1 MAEKT
6 EALTAILEDIQ
17 DQAGLVTDQIHSEVQ
32 QLQDEEIHFFTESLH
47 KETGHYEEKEISELE
62 LLQATKTSQ
71 AKLKI
76 KRDLLAQRRAMAA
89 ELFDHVAD
97 ALKAFVASSAYAD
110 LLEKKLDKHAKIAG
124 KAGTFIVREQDEALM
139 REILKRKGFS
149 QPVET
154 AYLEFGGWR
163 FMCPSEGFEIDE
175 TLDNALRNQ
184 KEWFQN
190 NSGFTL

>member
-17 DQAGLVTDQIHSEVQ
+17 DQAGLDTDQIQAEVQ
-32 QLQDEEIHFFTESLH
+32 QLQEEEIHYFTQSLH

-76 KRDLLAQRRAMAA
+76 KRDLLAQRQAMAA
-89 ELFDHVAD
+89 ELFAGVAD
-97 ALKAFVASSAYAD
+97 ELKAFAASPAYAEF
-110 LLEKKLDKHAKIAG
+110 LEKKLDKHVRIAD
-124 KAGTFIVREQDEALM
+124 KDGTFIVREQDATLM
-139 REILKRKGFS
+139 GEILKRRGFQ

-154 AYLEFGGWR
+154 VYLEFGGWR
-163 FMCPSEGFEIDE
+163 FACPSEGFEIDE

>member
-17 DQAGLVTDQIHSEVQ
+17 DQAGLVTDQIHAEVQ

-76 KRDLLAQRRAMAA
+76 KRDLLAQRQAMAS
-89 ELFDHVAD
+89 ELFDSVAD
-97 ALKAFVASSAYAD
+97 ELKAVSYT
-110 LLEKKLDKHAKIAG
+110 H
-124 KAGTFIVREQDEALM
+124 
-139 REILKRKGFS
+139 
-149 QPVET
+149 
-154 AYLEFGGWR
+154 
-163 FMCPSEGFEIDE
+163 
-175 TLDNALRNQ
+175 LRNAQ
-184 KEWFQN
+184 GKKHRIPDFRPQ
-190 NSGFTL
+190 

>member
-17 DQAGLVTDQIHSEVQ
+17 DQAGLVTDQIHAEVQ

-76 KRDLLAQRRAMAA
+76 KRDLLAQRQAMAS
-89 ELFDHVAD
+89 ELFEIGRAHV
-97 ALKAFVASSAYAD
+97 
-110 LLEKKLDKHAKIAG
+110 
-124 KAGTFIVREQDEALM
+124 
-139 REILKRKGFS
+139 
-149 QPVET
+149 
-154 AYLEFGGWR
+154 
-163 FMCPSEGFEIDE
+163 
-175 TLDNALRNQ
+175 
-184 KEWFQN
+184 
-190 NSGFTL
+190 

>member
-17 DQAGLVTDQIHSEVQ
+17 DQAGWVTDQIHSEVQ

-47 KETGHYEEKEISELE
+47 QETGHYEEKEISELE

-76 KRDLLAQRRAMAA
+76 KRDLLAQRQAMAA

-124 KAGTFIVREQDEALM
+124 KAGTFMVRE
-139 REILKRKGFS
+139 RTKR
-149 QPVET
+149 
-154 AYLEFGGWR
+154 
-163 FMCPSEGFEIDE
+163 
-175 TLDNALRNQ
+175 
-184 KEWFQN
+184 
-190 NSGFTL
+190 

>member
-1 MAEKT
+1 
-6 EALTAILEDIQ
+6 
-17 DQAGLVTDQIHSEVQ
+17 
-32 QLQDEEIHFFTESLH
+32 
-47 KETGHYEEKEISELE
+47 
-62 LLQATKTSQ
+62 
-71 AKLKI
+71 
-76 KRDLLAQRRAMAA
+76 MAA

-97 ALKAFVASSAYAD
+97 ELKAFAASSAYAD

>member
-1 MAEKT
+1 M
-6 EALTAILEDIQ
+6 
-17 DQAGLVTDQIHSEVQ
+17 VTDQIHSEVQ

-76 KRDLLAQRRAMAA
+76 KRDLLAQRQAMAA

-110 LLEKKLDKHAKIAG
+110 LLEDRRQGRNVHRARTGRSADARNLKAQGLFPAG
-124 KAGTFIVREQDEALM
+124 GNSVSGIWRMALYVSVRGL
-139 REILKRKGFS
+139 
-149 QPVET
+149 
-154 AYLEFGGWR
+154 
-163 FMCPSEGFEIDE
+163 
-175 TLDNALRNQ
+175 
-184 KEWFQN
+184 
-190 NSGFTL
+190 